1 MHVWT
6 GVFSDSLDFDNRKR
20 VFQIKKKQ
28 GTKDEKMKQFSGKIS
43 MFRAAIIE
51 IEYIIPI

>member
-20 VFQIKKKQ
+20 VFEIKKR

-43 MFRAAIIE
+43 MFREAIIE